1 MRRGKKW
8 SFVKEWSNGI
18 FYWNGLS
25 INEMK
30 REKTR
35 SRCRASLREIEPN
48 WIWSTVHTRTKTM
61 PWSTGLMLTNS
72 QYASLSSLVSVG
84 GMDAQYLSF
93 DAELEEERSSKLL
106 SNALVLTPMNS
117 PRRKPAKENEVDG
130 EANFNQFREINDQ
143 KVRVR
148 ALISNQYLA
157 FRFMYVWGKLRES

>member
-1 MRRGKKW
+1 MNLKYRPHKDQNDALKYRIDADK
-8 SFVKEWSNGI
+8 
-18 FYWNGLS
+18 LS
-25 INEMK
+25 I
-30 REKTR
+30 
-35 SRCRASLREIEPN
+35 CL
-48 WIWSTVHTRTKTM
+48 
-61 PWSTGLMLTNS
+61 
-72 QYASLSSLVSVG
+72 SLSSLVSVG
-84 GMDAQYLSF
+84 GVDAQYLSF

-157 FRFMYVWGKLRES
+157 FRFMYV